1 MSDVNVVALSG
12 RLTRDPELTYTP
24 SGTAVLRVGLAVN
37 MARKSADGKWE
48 DEPNYVDCELFGRRA
63 EALAKVLAK
72 GQLVLVSG
80 RLRWRSWERDGER
93 RSRITVVVGE
103 LRLAGEPRGRE
114 GSPAPAPVPAE
125 DAAVYAADA
134 YGEEI
139 PF

>member
-37 MARKSADGKWE
+37 MSRKSADGKWE
-48 DEPNYVDCELFGRRA
+48 DEPNFVDCECFGRRA
-63 EALAKVLAK
+63 EGLARVLGK

-103 LRLAGEPRGRE
+103 LRLTGEPRARG
-114 GSPAPAPVPAE
+114 GAAQAAALDPGDAE
-125 DAAVYAADA
+125 AYEADA